1 MNVKAETMSRA
12 RRWARNVVGI
22 GEPVE
27 GSDPV
32 SGFDGGPVY

>member
-27 GSDPV
+27 RV
-32 SGFDGGPVY
+32 RSG